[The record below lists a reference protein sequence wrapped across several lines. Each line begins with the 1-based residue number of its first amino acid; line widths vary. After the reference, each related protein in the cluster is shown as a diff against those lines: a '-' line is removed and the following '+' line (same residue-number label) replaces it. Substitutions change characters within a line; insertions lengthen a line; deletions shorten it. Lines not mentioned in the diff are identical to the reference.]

1 MAKKEVGI
9 TLAIGGEKEYTQGFS
24 NAVKA
29 TKMLQAETK
38 SLAQEFEGSAKARL
52 CPECKKK
59 HHEAAVALQNARRNE
74 QSFVKCEWCG
84 RVFARKKNE
93 KKCEACRKEGRYGS
107 PQMVAHSKRKPPKV
121 SINGVLKIADKDGTT
136 YGKAVLAHNI

>member
-1 MAKKEVGI
+1 MVKICTECKKE
-9 TLAIGGEKEYTQGFS
+9 FD
-24 NAVKA
+24 
-29 TKMLQAETK
+29 
-38 SLAQEFEGSAKARL
+38 GSAKTRL

-74 QSFVKCEWCG
+74 QSLVKCEWCG

-107 PQMVAHSKRKPPKV
+107 PQMAAHSKSEPPKV
-121 SINGVLKIADKDGTT
+121 SINAVLKIADKDGTT